1 MRNNRDYRIAR
12 LHFLHDLMTQ
22 ISEEEPE
29 LINSTDWH
37 TNRDAI
43 NQMIELLVTYVLDE
57 VKCPSLFCTRA
68 FQFCTASWQRGF
80 YVD

>member
-1 MRNNRDYRIAR
+1 MMRNNRDYRIAR

-29 LINSTDWH
+29 LINNTDWH

-43 NQMIELLVTYVLDE
+43 NQMIELLERD
-57 VKCPSLFCTRA
+57 
-68 FQFCTASWQRGF
+68 
-80 YVD
+80 

>member
-1 MRNNRDYRIAR
+1 
-12 LHFLHDLMTQ
+12 MTQ

-43 NQMIELLVTYVLDE
+43 NQMIELLERD
-57 VKCPSLFCTRA
+57 
-68 FQFCTASWQRGF
+68 
-80 YVD
+80 

>member
-1 MRNNRDYRIAR
+1 MMRNNRDYRIAR
-12 LHFLHDLMTQ
+12 LNFLHDLMTQ

-43 NQMIELLVTYVLDE
+43 NQMIELLERD
-57 VKCPSLFCTRA
+57 
-68 FQFCTASWQRGF
+68 
-80 YVD
+80 